1 MTTERQM
8 TWDEVVAEM
17 VRYRESAKKPDDLLR
32 QAIEAL
38 RGINGMIG
46 NVDNSVGNGENS
58 ARVRGGLLND
68 FREISA
74 AVLTAYDKRGE

>member
-17 VRYRESAKKPDDLLR
+17 VRYRERASASDDLLR

-38 RGINGMIG
+38 RHADMFITNG
-46 NVDNSVGNGENS
+46 VENGYIRLPSPPDPALETPNLI
-58 ARVRGGLLND
+58 R
-68 FREISA
+68 
-74 AVLTAYDKRGE
+74 AVLTAYDKRGQS

>member
-32 QAIEAL
+32 QAIDAL
-38 RGINGMIG
+38 RVVKTSVSPDTIIGIKI
-46 NVDNSVGNGENS
+46 
-58 ARVRGGLLND
+58 
-68 FREISA
+68 A
-74 AVLTAYDKRGE
+74 AVLTAYDKRSA